1 MTAMTVTFWGV
12 RGSIPTPGRAT
23 ARFGGNTSCVE
34 VRVGEERI
42 VLDMGSGL
50 RALGGTYFA
59 EGTKEITFLMSH
71 YHWDH
76 ILGMPFFGPAYDPSR
91 RLVVYGAERFGQ
103 GAGGA
108 LAGQMVGPY
117 FPIDIGAMRA
127 KLDFRLIADG
137 SAFDVG
143 PAHVRAAEL
152 SHPGGVLGFRIEAGG
167 RSVVYATDFEHGL
180 GKDEALVALSKDA
193 DLLIYD
199 AMYTP
204 ESYERHKGWGHST
217 WAEGVRIAREAGVR
231 KLALFHH
238 EPSHDDRQVAAIEAA
253 ARAEFPGA
261 FAAREGRTVTVG
273 GVRRVSGP
281 GRGGAGTSRAPRAAA
296 RAAR

>member
-23 ARFGGNTSCVE
+23 ARYGGNTSCVE
-34 VRVGEERI
+34 VRCGPERI

-50 RALGGTYFA
+50 RALGGAYFA
-59 EGTKEITFLMSH
+59 EGTNEVSFLMSH

-76 ILGMPFFGPAYDPSR
+76 ILGMPFFGPAYDPAR
-91 RLVVYGAERFGQ
+91 KVVVYGAERFGQ

-127 KLDFRLIADG
+127 KLDFRLIEDG
-137 SAFDVG
+137 SAFDIG
-143 PAHVRAAEL
+143 QAHVRAAEL
-152 SHPGGVLGFRIEAGG
+152 SHPGGVLAFRIETGG

-180 GKDEALVALSKDA
+180 GKDDALVALARGA

-204 ESYERHKGWGHST
+204 EEYTRHKGWGHST
-217 WAEGVRIAREAGVR
+217 WVEGVRIAREAGVR
-231 KLALFHH
+231 SLALFHH
-238 EPSHDDRQVAAIEAA
+238 DPSHDDAAVSAIEAA
-253 ARAEFPGA
+253 AKAEFPGA

-273 GVRRVSGP
+273 APVRGAR
-281 GRGGAGTSRAPRAAA
+281 RGGAGTSRGPKAGA